1 MQRLPCPALPATVS
15 ATRTVSRSPRP
26 TSSSLITVTLRLR
39 TLIILSLSLLL
50 SRSQQLVLLV
60 FKLTVLTSQ
69 CSLFLSLFLSL
80 QLSSLR
86 PWRRGNRNFRGLS
99 APTYIGERSWWCL
112 SRGKT
117 SKEYSKENQ
126 YKESQPTHR
135 IGPDRIDPSSSAY
148 IVFIKY
154 IKAKGGQKA
163 EGSLH
168 PHKAL
173 WY

>member
-1 MQRLPCPALPATVS
+1 MFSGLQQKNESSWPLLQATLQQMQRLPCPALPATVS

-26 TSSSLITVTLRLR
+26 TSSSLITVRLRLR

-50 SRSQQLVLLV
+50 SRSQQLVLPV

-69 CSLFLSLFLSL
+69 CSLFLSLLLSL

-86 PWRRGNRNFRGLS
+86 PWRRGKRNFRGLS

-148 IVFIKY
+148 IVFIK
-154 IKAKGGQKA
+154 
-163 EGSLH
+163 
-168 PHKAL
+168 
-173 WY
+173 

>member
-26 TSSSLITVTLRLR
+26 TGSSLITVRLRLR
-39 TLIILSLSLLL
+39 TLIILSLSLLI
-50 SRSQQLVLLV
+50 SRSQQLV

-69 CSLFLSLFLSL
+69 
-80 QLSSLR
+80 
-86 PWRRGNRNFRGLS
+86 WVS
-99 APTYIGERSWWCL
+99 APCFSVSSWVYNSQVWDPGGEAKETSEVWVLQRSWWCL

-126 YKESQPTHR
+126 YKESQPTHC

-168 PHKAL
+168 PHQAL